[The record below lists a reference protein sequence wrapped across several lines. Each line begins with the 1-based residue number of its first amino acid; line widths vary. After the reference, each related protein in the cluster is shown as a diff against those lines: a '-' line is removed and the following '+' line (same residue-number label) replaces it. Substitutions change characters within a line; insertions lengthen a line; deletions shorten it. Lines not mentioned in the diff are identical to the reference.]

1 MSNLFL
7 FITYLSL
14 SHNELW
20 NKDITE
26 KNNIVWKG
34 NSSNKYELYKI
45 DKDFPNEFK
54 NSYSKWVKEY
64 EIKPSKYRFLNSNNK
79 LIELDNFK

>member
-14 SHNELW
+14 CHNELW
-20 NKDITE
+20 NKELTE

-34 NSSNKYELYKI
+34 NSSSRYFSFKEEQ
-45 DKDFPNEFK
+45 DFPNKF
-54 NSYSKWVKEY
+54 NWCDLNASIIVLKETNIFPQY
-64 EIKPSKYRFLNSNNK
+64 CGSC
-79 LIELDNFK
+79 